1 MRILAIGAH
10 ADDVEIGMGG
20 TVARYIDEGNEV
32 KIVCAILPQENLNGN
47 KETEKKNIRK
57 QAAIKA
63 ANILGASIDILDI
76 DPYQFE
82 VNRYYTKYK

>member
-32 KIVCAILPQENLNGN
+32 KIVCAILPQ
-47 KETEKKNIRK
+47 
-57 QAAIKA
+57 
-63 ANILGASIDILDI
+63 
-76 DPYQFE
+76 
-82 VNRYYTKYK
+82 